1 MKSIFSLSRKPWSFT
16 ILILLA
22 WIFSII
28 LISNLLFFV
37 LNLDHISQIP
47 QPWPPI
53 LSHILAIFVIAPF
66 VLGFSGKKF
75 SYRDFLSEIRLTR
88 MKPILQL
95 FLLGLTC
102 YLIIA
107 LSQAAGVLV
116 FRLSQGQSID
126 WSFIRYTF
134 VLTRELPP
142 QSDSWFQSIPS
153 IFEEITFRGL
163 VLAIFLRFYSKSK
176 AILFSSI
183 VFGLM
188 HILTIADGRPPVWSA
203 GQVLWAAILGIFYGY
218 VTIKSNSLLPAMM
231 VHYLSNLFVSAI
243 NGYIQNNAAVA
254 LQAIYGVIF
263 TFGIVPSLLMIL
275 WTRFFANRWL
285 ISQKKEIKKTDEQTA

>member
-1 MKSIFSLSRKPWSFT
+1 
-16 ILILLA
+16 
-22 WIFSII
+22 
-28 LISNLLFFV
+28 
-37 LNLDHISQIP
+37 
-47 QPWPPI
+47 
-53 LSHILAIFVIAPF
+53 
-66 VLGFSGKKF
+66 
-75 SYRDFLSEIRLTR
+75 
-88 MKPILQL
+88 
-95 FLLGLTC
+95 LGLTC

-107 LSQAAGVLV
+107 LSQATGVLV
-116 FRLSQGQSID
+116 YRLSQGQSID
-126 WSFIRYTF
+126 GSFIRYAF

-142 QSDSWFQSIPS
+142 QSDSWLQSIPS

-183 VFGLM
+183 MFGLM

-231 VHYLSNLFVSAI
+231 VHYLGNLFVSAI
-243 NGYIQNNAAVA
+243 NGYIQNNAAIAV
-254 LQAIYGVIF
+254 QAIYGVIF

-285 ISQKKEIKKTDEQTA
+285 ISQNEDIEKTG